1 MIDSIRV
8 AQTGPE
14 APSPWWLKGG
24 AIFIGVLG
32 LASLLNAITLVFSGI
47 VMDTMMEDLNAEE
60 ICAENPESDEIE
72 REECEAFI
80 ESISEM
86 SEMSLWDVGA
96 AFSALLFLLS
106 IPTTIIL
113 WNTEDRDTALK
124 LAWAWVG
131 VHATAQIYMVHSIVS
146 WMDDFYESIPMEE
159 MGWVSLFTSIASY
172 GGVLMCELTMAA
184 GLVLISYKTRPPT
197 ALEMPSAFHI
207 SDE

>member
-1 MIDSIRV
+1 M

-14 APSPWWLKGG
+14 AISPWWLKGT

-32 LASLLNAITLVFSGI
+32 LSSLLGAVSLAFSGI
-47 VMDTMMEDLNAEE
+47 VMDTMMEDLDPEE
-60 ICAENPESDEIE
+60 LCADDPE
-72 REECEAFI
+72 REECEEFI
-80 ESISEM
+80 ESISEI

-96 AFSALLFLLS
+96 AFSAFLFLLS
-106 IPTTIIL
+106 IPTAIIL
-113 WNTEDRDTALK
+113 WNAEDRDTALK

-131 VHATAQIYMVHSIVS
+131 VHATSQLYLVHSYMS

-172 GGVLMCELTMAA
+172 GSVLMCELTMAA
-184 GLVLISYKTRPPT
+184 GLVLVSYKTRPPT
-197 ALEMPSAFHI
+197 ALEMPSAFHK

>member
-14 APSPWWLKGG
+14 VPSPWWLKGG

-32 LASLLNAITLVFSGI
+32 LASLLNAVTLVFSGI
-47 VMDTMMEDLNAEE
+47 MMDTMMEEINAEE
-60 ICAENPESDEIE
+60 ACEGPVDDPNPD

-80 ESISEM
+80 ESILEM

-96 AFSALLFLLS
+96 SFSALLFLLS
-106 IPTTIIL
+106 IPTTSIL
-113 WNTEDRDTALK
+113 WNAEDRDPALK

-159 MGWVSLFTSIASY
+159 LAWISLFTSIASY

>member
-1 MIDSIRV
+1 MIGSIRV

-14 APSPWWLKGG
+14 AISPWWLKGT

-32 LASLLNAITLVFSGI
+32 LSSLLGAVSLAFSGI
-47 VMDTMMEDLNAEE
+47 VMDTMMEDLDPEE
-60 ICAENPESDEIE
+60 LCADDPE
-72 REECEAFI
+72 REECEEFI
-80 ESISEM
+80 ESISEI

-96 AFSALLFLLS
+96 AFSAFLFLLS
-106 IPTTIIL
+106 IPTAIIL
-113 WNTEDRDTALK
+113 WNAEDRDTALK

-131 VHATAQIYMVHSIVS
+131 VHATSQLYLVHSYMS

-172 GGVLMCELTMAA
+172 GSVLMCELTMAA
-184 GLVLISYKTRPPT
+184 GLVLVSYKTRPPT
-197 ALEMPSAFHI
+197 ALEMPSAFHK

>member
-8 AQTGPE
+8 AQSGPE
-14 APSPWWLKGG
+14 APSPWWLKGT

-32 LASLLNAITLVFSGI
+32 LSSLLGAVSLVFSG
-47 VMDTMMEDLNAEE
+47 VMIDSMMDDLDPEE
-60 ICAENPESDEIE
+60 LCANDPE

-106 IPTTIIL
+106 IPTTIIM
-113 WNTEDRDTALK
+113 WNAEDRDTALK
-124 LAWAWVG
+124 LAWAWVAI
-131 VHATAQIYMVHSIVS
+131 HATSQIYLVHSYMS
-146 WMDDFYESIPMEE
+146 WMDDFYESIPLDE
-159 MGWVSLFTSIASY
+159 MGWVSLFTTIASY

-184 GLVLISYKTRPPT
+184 GLALVSYKTRPPT
-197 ALEMPSAFHI
+197 ALEMPSAFHV